1 MTGSGLAERT
11 GPREFVSTAPRPRR
25 RSLTGP
31 LLTLATYV
39 IAFIFFF
46 PILWTLL
53 SGFKSEVDAGAS
65 PPLLFFHPTLVNYH
79 SALLETDYFDF
90 FKNSVTLAVGSTIL
104 AFLLGVPAAYSLA
117 LYSTKRTK
125 GTLTWVLSTKMMPI
139 VGIIVPIFVIY
150 RNLGLLDTRLGM
162 VLLYAAMNLPL
173 VIWMMH
179 SFFTEVPRPIIEA
192 AEVDGAGVGTVL
204 SRVVLPIS
212 VPGLAATGLIC
223 LIFSWNEFFLAYM
236 LTAGNAGTL
245 PIYLVRFMSSHGQSL
260 ASMSAASTI
269 AIAPVFIAGWSAQR
283 ALVRGLTMGAVK

>member
-1 MTGSGLAERT
+1 MIGSGIAGRAVPAEQSEASRT
-11 GPREFVSTAPRPRR
+11 PQMQ
-25 RSLTGP
+25 SLVGP
-31 LLTLATYV
+31 LLTLATYA

-53 SGFKSEVDAGAS
+53 SGFKTEVDAGAS
-65 PPLLFFHPTLVNYH
+65 PPLLFFHPTLANYH

-90 FKNSVTLAVGSTIL
+90 FKNTVILAIGSTAL

-117 LYSTKRTK
+117 IYSTKRTK

-139 VGIIVPIFVIY
+139 VGVIVPIFVIY
-150 RNLGLLDTRLGM
+150 RNIGLLDSRLGM
-162 VLLYAAMNLPL
+162 VFLYAAMNMPL

-179 SFFTEVPRPIIEA
+179 SFFTEVPRPILEA
-192 AEVDGAGVGTVL
+192 AGVDGAGVGTIL
-204 SRVVLPIS
+204 TRVVLPIS
-212 VPGLAATGLIC
+212 GPGLASTGLIC